1 MRLIVLDGTI
11 PSIQFHLL
19 MLAWAVAVV
28 AIGGLIY
35 KKCNHKFLY
44 YV

>member
-1 MRLIVLDGTI
+1 MPSLI
-11 PSIQFHLL
+11 HHA
-19 MLAWAVAVV
+19 LALGYA
-28 AIGGLIY
+28 AIAFGIGALIY